1 MCGTVKANRKGMS
14 KLESKLVRGEVQVS
28 HSDVWMAVRWEGKRS
43 VRMLT
48 SVHELKFCATEKKSY
63 LTNEDI
69 IKPRC
74 FHEYNQNMGGIPDV
88 DRQLSITE
96 TVRKTTKWYP
106 KLFFHLIDLYLM
118 PMHYIK

>member
-1 MCGTVKANRKGMS
+1 MVKANGEGMP

-28 HSDVWMAVRWEGKRS
+28 HSDVWMAVRWEDKRS

-48 SVHELKFCATEKKSY
+48 SVHELEFFVAGKKSY

-74 FHEYNQNMGGIPDV
+74 VHKYNQNRSKV
-88 DRQLSITE
+88 SIM
-96 TVRKTTKWYP
+96 
-106 KLFFHLIDLYLM
+106 FIDNYLLQ
-118 PMHYIK
+118 KQCEKQ